1 MTNSL
6 DVSQFSRR
14 EFLRLSSAALISLLA
29 LGSPSLAYAASALAD
44 DESTKLGRL
53 TKNKI
58 DLLDRPSPD
67 AKIIRTLK
75 RDDVLQITNSTIGSG
90 EQRANTVW
98 YELNGEGYVHSGS
111 IQPVVNRLND
121 LVKIIPTAG
130 LLAEV
135 TVPYTQ
141 SLFQSKPGEWTESY
155 RLYYDTTH
163 WVVGIAEGPD
173 GEPWYRIRDEMLDYS
188 ENKDYYIPAKH
199 ARLISP
205 SEMTPLATDVAP
217 EKKRIEVSLEN
228 QELTAYEDQ
237 KVVLKTKISSGLN
250 YTPPGESTWNTP
262 TGYFNI
268 ESKMLSKHMGNETPY
283 NNYENGAY
291 VLPGVSWVSFFEMS
305 NGVAFHGTHWH
316 QDFGMPKS
324 HGCINMKTDEA
335 RWIYRWSAFTA
346 DPQALETTGFGTSVH
361 IY

>member
-1 MTNSL
+1 MR
-6 DVSQFSRR
+6 FSRR
-14 EFLRLSSAALISLLA
+14 DFLKLSGLA
-29 LGSPSLAYAASALAD
+29 LTSLAFKPVFDFAELEDAGPLIRVAIDSSKSVSVHSRP
-44 DESTKLGRL
+44 DE
-53 TKNKI
+53 
-58 DLLDRPSPD
+58 D
-67 AKIIRTLK
+67 
-75 RDDVLQITNSTIGSG
+75 STILF
-90 EQRANTVW
+90 QRYRDEILPVYYEVLSDKKPVYNPLWYRVW
-98 YELNGEGYVHSGS
+98 GGYIHCAQV
-111 IQPVVNRLND
+111 QPVSVKLNQVPGS
-121 LVKIIPTAG
+121 LPEGFSPI
-130 LLAEV
+130 EV

-237 KVVLKTKISSGLN
+237 KVVLKTKISSGLD

>member
-1 MTNSL
+1 MSL
-6 DVSQFSRR
+6 HYSRR
-14 EFLRLSSAALISLLA
+14 DFLKLSSLA
-29 LGSPSLAYAASALAD
+29 LTSLAFKPVFDFAELEDTGPLIRVAIDSSKSVSVHSRP
-44 DESTKLGRL
+44 DE
-53 TKNKI
+53 
-58 DLLDRPSPD
+58 D
-67 AKIIRTLK
+67 
-75 RDDVLQITNSTIGSG
+75 STILF
-90 EQRANTVW
+90 QRYRDEILPVYYEVLSDKKPVYNPLWYRVW
-98 YELNGEGYVHSGS
+98 GGYIHCAQV
-111 IQPVVNRLND
+111 QPVSVKLNQVPGS
-121 LVKIIPTAG
+121 LPEGFSPI
-130 LLAEV
+130 EV

-205 SEMTPLATDVAP
+205 SEMSPLATEVPP

-228 QELTAYEDQ
+228 QELTAFEDQ
-237 KVVLKTKISSGLN
+237 EVVLKTKISSGLD

>member
-1 MTNSL
+1 MR
-6 DVSQFSRR
+6 FSRR
-14 EFLRLSSAALISLLA
+14 DFLKLSGLA
-29 LGSPSLAYAASALAD
+29 LTSLAFKPVFDFAELEDAGPLIRVAIDSSKSVSVHSRP
-44 DESTKLGRL
+44 DE
-53 TKNKI
+53 
-58 DLLDRPSPD
+58 D
-67 AKIIRTLK
+67 
-75 RDDVLQITNSTIGSG
+75 STILF
-90 EQRANTVW
+90 QRYRDEILPVYYEVLSDKKPVYNPLWYRVW
-98 YELNGEGYVHSGS
+98 GGYIHCAQD
-111 IQPVVNRLND
+111 QPVSVKLNQVPGS
-121 LVKIIPTAG
+121 LPEGFSPI
-130 LLAEV
+130 EV

-237 KVVLKTKISSGLN
+237 KVVLKTKISSGLD